1 MADSKGTV
9 RVTDL
14 ITQMVNSLEVIISM
28 QLQSE
33 RYLHVTLQKLKK
45 KNRTIGG
52 NNSEYRDIK
61 ESTRE
66 VLQGLQS
73 ARSKNFIRRNGK
85 ACRNQVKN
93 II

>member
-1 MADSKGTV
+1 MADSEGTV
-9 RVTDL
+9 GVIDL
-14 ITQMVNSLEVIISM
+14 ITQMVNSLEVLISM
-28 QLQSE
+28 QVQSE
-33 RYLHVTLQKLKK
+33 RYLHVTLQKLK